1 MPVFTCRMKDLSNT
15 QPCKPCRSRNRSSY
29 SWLPA
34 IVVAIL
40 PKCPFCVMAYS
51 GAISMCSGNNLYPN
65 AGGIMSY
72 VTIGLALL
80 TLLSILLNQRGRRT
94 WIATAITLLGI
105 GLLLLSQ
112 FYSMSSS
119 LYYVA
124 VFIIFFGVWYNG
136 SFLHFYSKITREN
149 NKKIKTTI

>member
-1 MPVFTCRMKDLSNT
+1 MRNLTKTSTCT
-15 QPCKPCRSRNRSSY
+15 PCRSKARSSY
-29 SWLPA
+29 AWLPA
-34 IVVAIL
+34 VVVAIL

-65 AGGIMSY
+65 AGGIVSY

-80 TLLSILLNQRGRRT
+80 TLLSILLNKRGRRT
-94 WIATAITLLGI
+94 WVAATITIGGT

-119 LYYVA
+119 LYYIA
-124 VFIIFFGVWYNG
+124 VTVIFFGVWFNG
-136 SFLHFYSKITREN
+136 SFLHFYRKYFTRN
-149 NKKIKTTI
+149 NQNNIKTTI